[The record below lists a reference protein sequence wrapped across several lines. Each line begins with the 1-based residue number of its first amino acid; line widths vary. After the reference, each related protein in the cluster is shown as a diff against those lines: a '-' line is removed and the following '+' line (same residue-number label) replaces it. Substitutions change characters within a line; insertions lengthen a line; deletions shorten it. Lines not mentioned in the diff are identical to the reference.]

1 MVIDGFLVMIFFF
14 LNGNLGT
21 SLMVQWL
28 GVSLAMQGTWF
39 PVRKLESHVQQG
51 N

>member
-1 MVIDGFLVMIFFF
+1 MAIDGFLVMIFF
-14 LNGNLGT
+14 LKKGNLGT
-21 SLMVQWL
+21 SLVIQWL

-39 PVRKLESHVQQG
+39 PVGKLESHVQQS